1 MPLPPGASPQNS
13 PVPERLL
20 PMARTSLGPDTAI
33 PRIPSLY
40 PWGHKSDLRH
50 YRQGRQQGLGVGRGI
65 RGERQ
70 QCSPYCPLPLPDVY
84 RSSKP
89 W

>member
-1 MPLPPGASPQNS
+1 MCPFPQGHPPRTALCLNVYYPWPVLPWDQTLPSPES
-13 PVPERLL
+13 P
-20 PMARTSLGPDTAI
+20 
-33 PRIPSLY
+33 PS
-40 PWGHKSDLRH
+40 WGHKSDLRH
-50 YRQGRQQGLGVGRGI
+50 YRQGRQQVLGVGRGI

-84 RSSKP
+84 QSSKP